1 MSSNGKIP
9 RRVLVIEDD
18 EAVVELLQN
27 VLVAAGFD
35 VIAAENAVDGLSLY
49 KRYCS
54 STLCVILDYG
64 IPGMHAARL
73 LQRFHEI
80 DEDVKVILSSGYPQQ
95 FIREDFPLDRIVGFI
110 PKPYMPQT
118 LLGELSKLS
127 A

>member
-1 MSSNGKIP
+1 MY
-9 RRVLVIEDD
+9 LVIEDD
-18 EAVVELLQN
+18 EAVVELLQS

-49 KRYCS
+49 RRYS
-54 STLCVILDYG
+54 NSTLCVILDYG

-73 LQRFHEI
+73 LQRFREI
-80 DEDVKVILSSGYPQQ
+80 DEGVKVILSSGYPQQ
-95 FIREDFPLDRIVGFI
+95 FIREDFPLDRIAGFI